1 MIKTRLNFYIF
12 ILLIFCSLQIISL
25 NVNSI
30 EPEEILENKELELR
44 ARSIFKNTRCLVCQN
59 QSIDISTA
67 PLAKDLRKVIR
78 KNLVIGK
85 SDKEIY
91 NFLTERYGDF
101 ILLNPPFKKE
111 TYFLWFFP
119 LVVFLLG
126 IVIFY
131 RKTSKKF

>member
-1 MIKTRLNFYIF
+1 MIKHRLNFYIF
-12 ILLIFCSLQIISL
+12 IFLIFCSLQIVSL

-78 KNLVIGK
+78 KNLVIGQ

-131 RKTSKKF
+131 RKSSKKF

>member
-1 MIKTRLNFYIF
+1 MIKHRLNFYIF
-12 ILLIFCSLQIISL
+12 IFLIFCSLQIVSL

-111 TYFLWFFP
+111 TYFLWLFP

-126 IVIFY
+126 IAIFY
-131 RKTSKKF
+131 RKTSNKF